1 LLDAHNTIHAWR
13 GRASTVTHALNA
25 RQVHKKLQKQANNE
39 DPVARAE
46 RKRRN
51 KEQARKDQERRE
63 QKERAR
69 EILEQQLAAKPVAI
83 TQRFAV
89 AGASSSPVAGSEGDA
104 SGAGSAVAAVEDPP
118 V

>member
-1 LLDAHNTIHAWR
+1 MITTMLNR
-13 GRASTVTHALNA
+13 RACSLPNPRHI
-25 RQVHKKLQKQANNE
+25 QIHKKLRKQADNE

-51 KEQARKDQERRE
+51 KEKARKDQERHE

-69 EILEQQLAAKPVAI
+69 EILEQQLVAKPVAI

-89 AGASSSPVAGSEGDA
+89 AGSVSSPVDGYAG
-104 SGAGSAVAAVEDPP
+104 GACSAVTALEDPP